1 MHQPLRILSL
11 EDDPNDAELIQE
23 TLEADGIACELV
35 RVETRPAFEASVR
48 EGVDLILADY
58 TLPSFDGL
66 SALRLAIGACP
77 DVPFIFVSGTLGE
90 EVAIEALKIG
100 ATDYVLKT
108 RLSRLVPSVRRAL
121 KEADERA
128 AHKRAQEAL
137 TRSESHLTEVQ
148 RLTHTGSWVWRVADR
163 GCVHLSDEWYRIH
176 GFDPKDGMPG
186 WEQRLERVHPE
197 DREKWK
203 GGIERAIL
211 QKSDYEIEY
220 RVLLPGGAV
229 RFIHVVGH
237 PNLDASGDLVQFIG
251 SSTDI
256 TARKRAEVKFR
267 SLLEA
272 APDAMVVVNRKGAI
286 VLVNAQVERLFGYR
300 RDELLDRQ
308 IEVLVPARYR
318 DRHEGHRTGF
328 FDAPRVRH
336 MGAGVELFG
345 LHKDGH
351 EFPVEISLSPLETED
366 GTLVSGAIRNIT
378 ERRKAEA
385 ALRESEQHLRD
396 VIETIPATAW
406 TGRPDGTNDFV
417 NQRWQEYTGLS
428 LHDMMSDFGWRT
440 ALHPDD
446 VVTHLEKWRKSIATG
461 TPFENEARLRRAGDG
476 EYRWFLHRGVPL
488 RNQQGEIVKWY
499 GTGIDIEDRK
509 RAEEALLRSERYL
522 AEAQRLTRAGSWA
535 WNLAAK
541 GPVHW
546 SRENYR
552 VFGFDPEQGLPEDDA
567 VYDRIHPEDR
577 ERVIES
583 FAAAIGRDRGDF
595 DIDYR
600 IALPD
605 GKIKHVRSVGRPV
618 FDSSGD
624 LLEYVGTTIDVTEQ
638 HESRAALES
647 AFAEIKTLRDRL
659 YEENV
664 LLKEEIDKASMFEEI
679 VGESPAL
686 RSVLARL
693 ARVAPTES
701 TVLITG
707 ETGTGKEL
715 IARAIHKRSHR
726 SARAFVSVNCAAIPS
741 SLITSELFGHEKG
754 AFTGAAQRRL
764 GRFESAEGGTL
775 FLDEVGELPAETQIA
790 LLRVL
795 QEREF
800 ERLGGTKP
808 IQANVRV
815 IAATN
820 RDLQA
825 AIEAGT
831 FRSDLYYRLNVFPI
845 EIPPLRERKED
856 IPLLV
861 EYFIDRYASR
871 AGKRI
876 RNIHS
881 GTLAR
886 LTSYA
891 WPGNIRELQNVIE
904 RSIIV
909 CDTESFTVDESW
921 LSQAGCQ
928 PSHAGRPV
936 LKIPASEEK
945 RVIEAALAEAQGQV
959 SGPTGAAAR
968 LGVPASTLDSK
979 IKALRINKYRYK
991 SL

>member
-1 MHQPLRILSL
+1 MRQPLRILSL
-11 EDDPNDAELIQE
+11 EDDPNDAGLNQA
-23 TLEADGIACELV
+23 TLEAEGIVCEMV
-35 RVETRPAFEASVR
+35 RVDTQPAFEASLS
-48 EGVDLILADY
+48 ENVDLILADY

-66 SALRLAIGACP
+66 SALKLAIRAYP

-108 RLSRLVPSVRRAL
+108 RLSRLVPSVLRAL
-121 KEADERA
+121 READERA

-137 TRSESHLTEVQ
+137 ARSENHLAEVQ
-148 RLTHTGSWVWRVADR
+148 RLTHTGSWVWSVAGR
-163 GCVHLSDEWYRIH
+163 EAVHLSDEWYRIH
-176 GFDPKDGMPG
+176 GFDAKDGMPG
-186 WEQRLERVHPE
+186 WEQRLHRIHPE
-197 DREKWK
+197 DREKWQ
-203 GGIERAIL
+203 GGIEKAIV
-211 QKSDYEIEY
+211 QKSDYDIEY
-220 RVLLPGGAV
+220 RVLLPNGAV
-229 RFIHVVGH
+229 RFIHVLGH
-237 PNLDASGDLVQFIG
+237 PILNASGALVQFIG
-251 SSTDI
+251 SSTDV
-256 TARKRAEVKFR
+256 TARKRAEMKFR

-272 APDAMVVVNRKGAI
+272 APDAMVVVNRKGTI
-286 VLVNAQVERLFGYR
+286 VLVNAQVEMLFGYQR
-300 RDELLDRQ
+300 EELLGQ
-308 IEVLVPARYR
+308 PIEMLVPARYR
-318 DRHEGHRTGF
+318 NRHEGHRTGF

-336 MGAGVELFG
+336 MGAGLELFG

-366 GTLVSGAIRNIT
+366 GTLVSGAIRDIT
-378 ERRKAEA
+378 ERKRAEE
-385 ALRESEQHLRD
+385 ALRQSEQHLRD

-406 TGRPDGTNDFV
+406 TGRPDGTIDFV
-417 NQRWQEYTGLS
+417 NQRWQEYTGRS
-428 LHDMMSDFGWRT
+428 LQDMSSSGWKP

-446 VVTHLEKWRKSIATG
+446 VATHEGKWRESIASG
-461 TPFENEARLRRAGDG
+461 TPFENEARLQRASDG
-476 EYRWFLHRGVPL
+476 QYRWFLHRGVPL
-488 RNQQGEIVKWY
+488 RNQQGEIVRWY

-509 RAEEALLRSERYL
+509 CAEEALLRSERYL

-535 WNLAAK
+535 WNVAAN

-552 VFGFDPEQGLPEDDA
+552 VFGFDPDEGLPKDQF
-567 VYDRIHPEDR
+567 VYERIHSDDR
-577 ERVIES
+577 KRVIES
-583 FAAAIGRDRGDF
+583 FATAIGRDQGDF
-595 DIDYR
+595 DVYYR
-600 IALPD
+600 LALPD
-605 GKIKHVRSVGRPV
+605 GKIKHVRSVGHPV

-647 AFAEIKTLRDRL
+647 AFAEIKTLKDRL

-664 LLKEEIDKASMFEEI
+664 LLKEEVDKVSMFEEI

-686 RSVLARL
+686 RSVLARISK
-693 ARVAPTES
+693 VAPTES

-726 SARAFVSVNCAAIPS
+726 AARAFVSVNCAAIPS

-754 AFTGAAQRRL
+754 AFTGATQRRL
-764 GRFESAEGGTL
+764 GRFELAEGGTL

-800 ERLGGTKP
+800 ERLGGAKP
-808 IQANVRV
+808 IRANVRV

-820 RDLQA
+820 RDLQDS
-825 AIEAGT
+825 IEAGM
-831 FRSDLYYRLNVFPI
+831 FRRDLYYRLNVFPI
-845 EIPPLRERKED
+845 EMPSLRERKED

-871 AGKRI
+871 VGKRI
-876 RNIHS
+876 QCIDRE
-881 GTLAR
+881 TLAR

-921 LSQAGCQ
+921 LSRTAGQ
-928 PSHAGRPV
+928 TGQTSRSLLRMPS
-936 LKIPASEEK
+936 SEEK
-945 RVIEAALAEAQGQV
+945 RAIEAALAETQGQV

-968 LGVPASTLDSK
+968 LGIPASTLDSK
-979 IKALRINKYRYK
+979 IKTLRINKNRFK

>member
-1 MHQPLRILSL
+1 MGHCLRILSL
-11 EDDPNDAELIQE
+11 EDDPRDTELIQE
-23 TLEADGIACELV
+23 VLEAEGLVCTLIRVDTQPGFVGSLDGN
-35 RVETRPAFEASVR
+35 
-48 EGVDLILADY
+48 VDLILADY
-58 TLPSFDGL
+58 TLPTFDGL
-66 SALRLAIGACP
+66 SALRLAKDTCP

-90 EVAIEALKIG
+90 EVAIEALKVG

-108 RLSRLVPSVRRAL
+108 RLTRLVPSVLRAL
-121 KEADERA
+121 READERA
-128 AHKRAQEAL
+128 AHKRAQDAL
-137 TRSESHLTEVQ
+137 ARSERHLAEVQ
-148 RLTHTGSWVWRVADR
+148 RLTHTGSWVWRVEDR
-163 GCVHLSDEWYRIH
+163 AAVHLSEEWYRIH
-176 GFDPKDGMPG
+176 GFDPEDGLPR
-186 WEQRLERVHPE
+186 WEERLRRVHPE
-197 DREKWK
+197 DRDKWR
-203 GGIERAIL
+203 GTIERAIA
-211 QKSDYEIEY
+211 QKSDYETEY
-220 RVLLPGGAV
+220 RILLADGAV
-229 RFIHVVGH
+229 RFVYVVGH
-237 PNLDASGDLVQFIG
+237 PVFDTAGELVQFVG

-256 TARKRAEVKFR
+256 SARKRAEEKFR

-272 APDAMVVVNRKGAI
+272 APDAMVVVNRTGMI

-300 RDELLDRQ
+300 REEILDQQIELL
-308 IEVLVPARYR
+308 VPGRYR
-318 DRHEGHRTGF
+318 SQHANHRAGF
-328 FDAPRVRH
+328 FDEPRVRP
-336 MGAGVELFG
+336 MGAGLELFG

-366 GTLVSGAIRNIT
+366 GTLVSSAIRDIT
-378 ERRKAEA
+378 ERKRAQE
-385 ALRESEQHLRD
+385 ALRQSEQHLRD
-396 VIETIPATAW
+396 VIETIPALAW

-428 LHDMMSDFGWRT
+428 LQDMSGFGWRT
-440 ALHPDD
+440 VLHPDD
-446 VVTHLEKWRKSIATG
+446 VAAHVEKWRESIATG
-461 TPFENEARLRRAGDG
+461 TPFENEARLRRASDG

-509 RAEEALLRSERYL
+509 HAEEALLRSERYL

-535 WNLAAK
+535 WNVAVK

-552 VFGFDPEQGLPEDDA
+552 VFGFDPEAGLPKDEV
-567 VYDRIHPEDR
+567 VYERIHSEDR

-583 FAAAIGRDRGDF
+583 FATAIGRDKGDF
-595 DIDYR
+595 DVYYR

-605 GKIKHVRSVGRPV
+605 GRIKHVRSVGHPV
-618 FDSSGD
+618 FDLSGD

-647 AFAEIKTLRDRL
+647 AFAEIRTLKDQL

-664 LLKEEIDKASMFEEI
+664 LLKEEVDKASMFEEI

-686 RSVLARL
+686 RSVLVRL
-693 ARVAPTES
+693 AKVAPTES

-726 SARAFVSVNCAAIPS
+726 AARAFVSVNCAAVPS

-754 AFTGAAQRRL
+754 AFTGATQRRL
-764 GRFESAEGGTL
+764 GRFELAEGGTL

-800 ERLGGTKP
+800 ERLGGMKP
-808 IQANVRV
+808 IRANVRV

-820 RDLQA
+820 RDLQTS
-825 AIEAGT
+825 IDAGM

-845 EIPPLRERKED
+845 EMPPLRERKED

-871 AGKRI
+871 AGKKI
-876 RNIHS
+876 RSINKE
-881 GTLAR
+881 TLAR

-909 CDTESFTVDESW
+909 CDTESFTVDQSW
-921 LSQAGCQ
+921 LSQAASQ
-928 PSHAGRPV
+928 TDQASRPL
-936 LKIPASEEK
+936 LKIPTSEEK

-968 LGVPASTLDSK
+968 LGIPASTLDSK
-979 IKALRINKYRYK
+979 IKALKINKHRYK

>member
-1 MHQPLRILSL
+1 MRQPLRILSL
-11 EDDPNDAELIQE
+11 EDDPNDAGLIQA
-23 TLEADGIACELV
+23 TLEADGIDCELV
-35 RVETRPAFEASVR
+35 RVDTQPAFEASIC
-48 EGVDLILADY
+48 ESVDLILADY

-66 SALRLAIGACP
+66 SALKLAISACP

-90 EVAIEALKIG
+90 EVAIEALKVG

-108 RLSRLVPSVRRAL
+108 RLSRLAPSVLRAL
-121 KEADERA
+121 READERA

-137 TRSESHLTEVQ
+137 
-148 RLTHTGSWVWRVADR
+148 
-163 GCVHLSDEWYRIH
+163 
-176 GFDPKDGMPG
+176 
-186 WEQRLERVHPE
+186 
-197 DREKWK
+197 
-203 GGIERAIL
+203 
-211 QKSDYEIEY
+211 
-220 RVLLPGGAV
+220 
-229 RFIHVVGH
+229 
-237 PNLDASGDLVQFIG
+237 
-251 SSTDI
+251 
-256 TARKRAEVKFR
+256 
-267 SLLEA
+267 
-272 APDAMVVVNRKGAI
+272 
-286 VLVNAQVERLFGYR
+286 AQ
-300 RDELLDRQ
+300 
-308 IEVLVPARYR
+308 
-318 DRHEGHRTGF
+318 
-328 FDAPRVRH
+328 
-336 MGAGVELFG
+336 
-345 LHKDGH
+345 
-351 EFPVEISLSPLETED
+351 
-366 GTLVSGAIRNIT
+366 
-378 ERRKAEA
+378 
-385 ALRESEQHLRD
+385 SEQHLRD

-406 TGRPDGTNDFV
+406 TWRPDGTNDFA

-428 LHDMMSDFGWRT
+428 LQDTSGFGWRT

-446 VVTHLEKWRKSIATG
+446 VATHVRKWRESIATG
-461 TPFENEARLRRAGDG
+461 TPFENEARLRRASDG

-488 RNQQGEIVKWY
+488 RSQHGEIVKWY

-509 RAEEALLRSERYL
+509 RAEEALLRTERYL

-535 WNLAAK
+535 WNVAAK

-552 VFGFDPEQGLPEDDA
+552 VFGFDPEEGLPADEA
-567 VYDRIHPEDR
+567 VYERIHSEDR

-583 FAAAIGRDRGDF
+583 FATAVGRDQGDF
-595 DIDYR
+595 DVYYR

-605 GKIKHVRSVGRPV
+605 GKIKHVRSVGHPV
-618 FDSSGD
+618 FDLSGD

-647 AFAEIKTLRDRL
+647 AFAEIKTLKDRL
-659 YEENV
+659 YEENI
-664 LLKEEIDKASMFEEI
+664 LLKEEVDKASMFEEI
-679 VGESPAL
+679 VGESRAL

-693 ARVAPTES
+693 AKVAPTES

-726 SARAFVSVNCAAIPS
+726 AARAFVSVNCAAVPS

-754 AFTGAAQRRL
+754 AFTGATQRRL
-764 GRFESAEGGTL
+764 GRFELAEGGTL

-795 QEREF
+795 QEHEF

-808 IQANVRV
+808 IRANVRV

-820 RDLQA
+820 RDLPDS
-825 AIEAGT
+825 IEAGM

-845 EIPPLRERKED
+845 EMPPLRERKED

-876 RNIHS
+876 RGVNRE
-881 GTLAR
+881 TLAR

-891 WPGNIRELQNVIE
+891 WPGNFRELQNVIE

-909 CDTESFTVDESW
+909 CDTECFTVDESW
-921 LSQAGCQ
+921 LSRAAGQ
-928 PSHAGRPV
+928 TEASRP
-936 LKIPASEEK
+936 LLRIPTSEEK
-945 RVIEAALAEAQGQV
+945 KVIEAALAEAQGQV

-968 LGVPASTLDSK
+968 LGIPASTLDSK
-979 IKALRINKYRYK
+979 IKSLKINKHRYK
-991 SL
+991 GV